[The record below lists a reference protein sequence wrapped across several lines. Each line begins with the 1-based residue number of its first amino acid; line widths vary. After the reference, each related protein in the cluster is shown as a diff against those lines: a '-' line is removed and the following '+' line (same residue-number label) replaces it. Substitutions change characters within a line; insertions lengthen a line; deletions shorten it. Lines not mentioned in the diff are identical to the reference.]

1 MDLYIY
7 LVIWFCIALYVTEK
21 DKELHKLLMTLSPVI
36 FAGSLL
42 LIISYTK
49 DSKVVLYWS

>member
-7 LVIWFCIALYVTEK
+7 LVIWYCVALYITEK
-21 DKELHKLLMTLSPVI
+21 DKELHKLLMSLSPVI

-42 LIISYTK
+42 LIAS
-49 DSKVVLYWS
+49 SN

>member
-7 LVIWFCIALYVTEK
+7 LVIWLCIGLYVTEK

-42 LIISYTK
+42 LIISNN
-49 DSKVVLYWS
+49 

>member
-7 LVIWFCIALYVTEK
+7 LVIWYCVALYVTEK
-21 DKELHKLLMTLSPVI
+21 DKELHKLLMSLAPVI

-42 LIISYTK
+42 IMS
-49 DSKVVLYWS
+49 SNN